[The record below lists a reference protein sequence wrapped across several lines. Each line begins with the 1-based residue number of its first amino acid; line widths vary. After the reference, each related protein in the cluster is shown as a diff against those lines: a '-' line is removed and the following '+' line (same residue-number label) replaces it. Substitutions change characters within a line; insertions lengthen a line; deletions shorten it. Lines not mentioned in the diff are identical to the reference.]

1 MKICQR
7 KVTSSV
13 ITNRLFCQMLG
24 VIMLHLLVGYH
35 VYCICIVISFDL
47 YTLPTSQGLYWI
59 GVGGGG
65 VTGGT
70 PLWHATWVLV
80 AAFRD
85 VNFSNDSKR
94 CWDIVKQSSFGHLL
108 GVKMSQSEPCPQSKI
123 LFIYK
128 ELLETSTPHFYV
140 GVPHTRGAGIPST
153 RIELA
158 ADQKT
163 LMTFRFKHAVS
174 ISNNSFHVHVS

>member
-1 MKICQR
+1 M
-7 KVTSSV
+7 
-13 ITNRLFCQMLG
+13 
-24 VIMLHLLVGYH
+24 
-35 VYCICIVISFDL
+35 
-47 YTLPTSQGLYWI
+47 
-59 GVGGGG
+59 
-65 VTGGT
+65 
-70 PLWHATWVLV
+70 LV
-80 AAFRD
+80 AAFKD
-85 VNFSNDSKR
+85 LNFSNDSKR
-94 CWDIVKQSSFGHLL
+94 CWDIVKPSSFGHLL

-140 GVPHTRGAGIPST
+140 GVPHARGAGIPST

-158 ADQKT
+158 ADLKT

>member
-7 KVTSSV
+7 KVISSV
-13 ITNRLFCQMLG
+13 ITNILSCQMLG
-24 VIMLHLLVGYH
+24 IIMLHLLVGYH
-35 VYCICIVISFDL
+35 VYCICIVINFDL

-70 PLWHATWVLV
+70 PQWHVTWVLV

-85 VNFSNDSKR
+85 LNFSNDSKR

-128 ELLETSTPHFYV
+128 ERGSTPRQGCRYSFNQNRT
-140 GVPHTRGAGIPST
+140 GCRSLT
-153 RIELA
+153 
-158 ADQKT
+158 T
-163 LMTFRFKHAVS
+163 LFMCM
-174 ISNNSFHVHVS
+174 

>member
-1 MKICQR
+1 M
-7 KVTSSV
+7 
-13 ITNRLFCQMLG
+13 
-24 VIMLHLLVGYH
+24 
-35 VYCICIVISFDL
+35 
-47 YTLPTSQGLYWI
+47 
-59 GVGGGG
+59 
-65 VTGGT
+65 
-70 PLWHATWVLV
+70 LV

-85 VNFSNDSKR
+85 LNFSNDSKR
-94 CWDIVKQSSFGHLL
+94 CWDIVKPSSFGHLL

-128 ELLETSTPHFYV
+128 KLLETSTPHFYV

-158 ADQKT
+158 ADLKT

>member
-1 MKICQR
+1 MTIQDVTLIWDENMPKKGNFKCHYKQIVLSNVGYYN
-7 KVTSSV
+7 VTSSC
-13 ITNRLFCQMLG
+13 RLSCILHLHCDQFWSVHLANKPG
-24 VIMLHLLVGYH
+24 VILDWG
-35 VYCICIVISFDL
+35 
-47 YTLPTSQGLYWI
+47 

-65 VTGGT
+65 SNRDT
-70 PLWHATWVLV
+70 PQWHVTWVLV

-85 VNFSNDSKR
+85 LNFSNDSKR
-94 CWDIVKQSSFGHLL
+94 CWDIVKPSSFGHLL

-158 ADQKT
+158 AD
-163 LMTFRFKHAVS
+163 L
-174 ISNNSFHVHVS
+174 

>member
-1 MKICQR
+1 M
-7 KVTSSV
+7 
-13 ITNRLFCQMLG
+13 
-24 VIMLHLLVGYH
+24 
-35 VYCICIVISFDL
+35 
-47 YTLPTSQGLYWI
+47 
-59 GVGGGG
+59 
-65 VTGGT
+65 
-70 PLWHATWVLV
+70 LV

-85 VNFSNDSKR
+85 LNFSNDSKR
-94 CWDIVKQSSFGHLL
+94 CWDTVKPSSFAQLL

-140 GVPHTRGAGIPST
+140 GVPHARGAGIPST

>member
-1 MKICQR
+1 MYIAFALWSILIC
-7 KVTSSV
+7 TP
-13 ITNRLFCQMLG
+13 CQQARGYIGLG
-24 VIMLHLLVGYH
+24 WRG
-35 VYCICIVISFDL
+35 
-47 YTLPTSQGLYWI
+47 W
-59 GVGGGG
+59 GGE
-65 VTGGT
+65 TGGT
-70 PLWHATWVLV
+70 PLWHVTWVLV

-140 GVPHTRGAGIPST
+140 GVPHARGAGIPST
-153 RIELA
+153 KIELA

-163 LMTFRFKHAVS
+163 LLTFRFKHAVS